1 MRIAMGSVGKVAFIV
16 ILALGAFT
24 GVVTYYSF
32 TQVLPTPG
40 TIDSVTRTNLPPV
53 SAQSKE
59 NNNNNKQSA
68 GSAVDESKFTN
79 KVSITILKGAS
90 IQGNPNFDPN
100 TAKVASSALVI
111 WTNKDSTLHTA
122 TSGKGPD
129 DPDTG
134 KLFDSDMLN
143 ANQKYSIPASKIG
156 AGEHPYY
163 CKVHP
168 YMTGKIAIG

>member
-1 MRIAMGSVGKVAFIV
+1 MGSVGKVAFVV
-16 ILALGAFT
+16 IIALGAIT
-24 GVVTYYSF
+24 GIVTYYSF
-32 TQVLPTPG
+32 MQVIPTPG
-40 TIDSVTRTNLPPV
+40 SIDSVTRTNLSPV

-59 NNNNNKQSA
+59 NNNNKQSA
-68 GSAVDESKFTN
+68 GSAVYESKFSN
-79 KVSITILKGAS
+79 KISITILKGAS

-100 TAKVASSALVI
+100 TAKVTSNALVI

-143 ANQKYSIPASKIG
+143 TSQKYSIPASKIG
-156 AGEHPYY
+156 VGEHPYY

>member
-1 MRIAMGSVGKVAFIV
+1 MGSVGKVAFIV
-16 ILALGAFT
+16 ILVLGAFT
-24 GVVTYYSF
+24 GIVTYYSF
-32 TQVLPTPG
+32 TQVIPTPG
-40 TIDSVTRTNLPPV
+40 SIDSVTRTNLSPV

-68 GSAVDESKFTN
+68 GSAVDESKFSN
-79 KVSITILKGAS
+79 KISITILKGSS

-100 TAKVASSALVI
+100 TAKVTSNALVI

-129 DPDTG
+129 DPDSG
-134 KLFDSDMLN
+134 KIFDSDMLN
-143 ANQKYSIPASKIG
+143 TNQKYSIPASKIG
-156 AGEHPYY
+156 VGEHPYY